1 MPNRKNLV
9 SLSERT
15 TSEQREIAK
24 KGGKA
29 SGEARRKKANLKKTI
44 ETLLT
49 LELPESTLK
58 DQLEEMGIDPTIEQG
73 LVMRVLLTAIQDGN
87 YKALEAI
94 ARLIQQTTTPADKKE
109 QKARTEQMQ
118 LANERL
124 KLELDP
130 SQAGMKDDG
139 FIEAL
144 QQEVADVW
152 ADEEPPSD

>member
-1 MPNRKNLV
+1 
-9 SLSERT
+9 
-15 TSEQREIAK
+15 
-24 KGGKA
+24 
-29 SGEARRKKANLKKTI
+29 
-44 ETLLT
+44 LT
-49 LELPESTLK
+49 LELPESKLK